1 MNPNIMRNTVKS
13 ACKKHKILIIG
24 DSHVRG
30 LSEKISNCLD
40 DSFRN
45 NYIWVVNNIIKEIR
59 SWKLSCRVS
68 SPIELSWENEMNDP
82 GNQVSPVIASVG
94 KVGPSPNCKN
104 DGHPEPE
111 DSAPVVDSLSQMDVE
126 CLGQT

>member
-1 MNPNIMRNTVKS
+1 MFKQKVKLYNKRLQS
-13 ACKKHKILIIG
+13 PV
-24 DSHVRG
+24 SVSNHVRVLCTPTERRRHTRHG
-30 LSEKISNCLD
+30 LHFNKKGRD
-40 DSFRN
+40 
-45 NYIWVVNNIIKEIR
+45 WVVNNITKEIR

-111 DSAPVVDSLSQMDVE
+111 DSAPVVDSLS
-126 CLGQT
+126 